1 MVRIAPSLLAADF
14 GDLRGQIALAEKGGA
29 DWIHVDVMDGHFVPN
44 LTVGPVVV
52 RAIRRSTALPL
63 DVHLMID
70 NPDDFLEP
78 FRSAGAD
85 VLTVHY
91 EACPNPHRTLQRIRE
106 LGAKPG
112 VSVNPATP
120 ASLLKEILPHVD
132 LVLVM
137 TVNPGF
143 GAQQFIPTTLP
154 KIGEV
159 ASMLRGIRRGVF
171 VEVDGGIDRTTAP
184 QVVRAGAN
192 VLVAGNFIFGAA
204 DIPAAVR
211 ALRESAEPPLMA

>member
-44 LTVGPVVV
+44 LTVGPVVL
-52 RAIRRSTALPL
+52 RAIRHSTALPL

-70 NPDDFLEP
+70 NPDDYLEA

-85 VLTVHY
+85 ILTVHY
-91 EACPNPHRTLQRIRE
+91 EACPNLYRTLQRIRE

-143 GAQQFIPTTLP
+143 GAQQFIPTTLA

-159 ASMLRGIRRGVF
+159 TSMLRGVRRGVF

-192 VLVAGNFIFGAA
+192 VLVAGNFIFAAA

-211 ALRESAEPPLMA
+211 ALRVSAEAPLMA